1 MSRGYSIRWRTQTV
15 TRVTERGSVTA
26 ADRLELAVDL
36 LGILSEGEMTA
47 LLRDALC
54 ADGWTPAGDGEL
66 VQVIDGVEA
75 RLAKDGRS
83 IRMGVEGSRD
93 VRGVGDDRDEAVR
106 ALARSEERAQAAL
119 SSELARRLDRAEA
132 DLQGRLAEVIQGVY
146 VEALK
151 QKAARLGEVSSIDER
166 MDEQGQLELT
176 IKVKV

>member
-1 MSRGYSIRWRTQTV
+1 
-15 TRVTERGSVTA
+15 
-26 ADRLELAVDL
+26 
-36 LGILSEGEMTA
+36 
-47 LLRDALC
+47 
-54 ADGWTPAGDGEL
+54 EL

-166 MDEQGQLELT
+166 VDEQGQLELT